1 MEYLVTCGGVIL
13 ELKLGK
19 CSAKNEM
26 RKTGVELVLKAD
38 CHEHG
43 DDDAF
48 IMKKFLYDRE

>member
-1 MEYLVTCGGVIL
+1 LEYLVTCGRVIS
-13 ELKLGK
+13 ELKLRK
-19 CSAKNEM
+19 CSVKNEM

-43 DDDAF
+43 DDVF

>member
-26 RKTGVELVLKAD
+26 RKTSVELVLKAD

-43 DDDAF
+43 DDEF